1 VTHNERREEVKMDT
15 KKAWEPMKLSPV
27 GHISE
32 VVELGGGKL
41 SIPSEDTGEEFRK
54 PKGQE

>member
-1 VTHNERREEVKMDT
+1 MDT

-32 VVELGGGKL
+32 VVERGGSKF
-41 SIPSEDTGEEFRK
+41 SKPRK
-54 PKGQE
+54 PKKPKKLRW

>member
-1 VTHNERREEVKMDT
+1 MDT
-15 KKAWEPMKLSPV
+15 KKAWEPMQLSPV

-32 VVELGGGKL
+32 VVEAGGGKL
-41 SIPSEDTGEEFRK
+41 SIPSDDSGEPFRK

>member
-1 VTHNERREEVKMDT
+1 MYTN
-15 KKAWEPMKLSPV
+15 KAWEPMTLTPV

-41 SIPSEDTGEEFRK
+41 SPDTDDSGEPFQK
-54 PKGQE
+54 PKGQEK